1 VIAPQRY
8 FLVAW
13 AGDFVFLLRAI
24 MAIKLSTLSICLG
37 ALVAGVNLF
46 ALLQPAR
53 FAAAARQFPRS
64 IPIGCVLTLGG
75 TAWFMW
81 NVSHE
86 SLADFESLKP
96 FLFTL
101 FVGVGLGTCF
111 FVQDF
116 LAVRGL
122 SVLLL
127 LLAKLMVDTERWTGS
142 PWRLVIAVWAYGLV
156 MAALWFTVSPWRLRD
171 LIYWQTANEKRLLLG
186 SAVRCAFG
194 VFVAVLGLTVF

>member
-1 VIAPQRY
+1 
-8 FLVAW
+8 
-13 AGDFVFLLRAI
+13 
-24 MAIKLSTLSICLG
+24 MAINLSTLSICLG
-37 ALVAGVNLF
+37 ALLACVNMFGLV
-46 ALLQPAR
+46 QPAR
-53 FAAAARQFPRS
+53 FAAAVRKFPHS
-64 IPIGCVLTLGG
+64 IPIGYALTLAG

-101 FVGVGLGTCF
+101 FIGVGLGTCF

-122 SVLLL
+122 AVLLL
-127 LLAKLMVDTERWTGS
+127 LLAKLMVDTERWVDS

-156 MAALWFTVSPWRLRD
+156 IAGMWFTVSPWRLRD
-171 LIYWQTANEKRLLLG
+171 LLYWQTANETRLRLG

-194 VFVAVLGLTVF
+194 VFVVVLGFTVF